1 MLMENSKTKHEQLTR
16 IIESSSDQLSFRN
29 LGLTV
34 SDVTSVANT
43 LQQRSGSNPVKSISF
58 SYNALGD
65 EGAIAFANSFP
76 HTITEVG
83 LVGCAIGDKGGL
95 AVLNW
100 AKTSKHLRMI
110 CIEQNSFS
118 DALKSEYSQ
127 FSNEHPEILV
137 VY

>member
-1 MLMENSKTKHEQLTR
+1 MENSKTKQEQLTR
-16 IIESSSDQLSFRN
+16 IIESSSDQLSFRS

-34 SDVTSVANT
+34 SDMTYIANK
-43 LQQRSGSNPVKSISF
+43 LEQRDSSNPVKSISF

-76 HTITEVG
+76 NTVTEVG

-100 AKTSKHLRMI
+100 AKTSKQLSMI

-118 DALKSEYSQ
+118 DALKSEYSK
-127 FSNEHPEILV
+127 FSTEHPEIFI

>member
-1 MLMENSKTKHEQLTR
+1 MENSKTKHEQLTH

-34 SDVTSVANT
+34 SDVTTIANI
-43 LQQRSGSNPVKSISF
+43 LQQRSSSNPIKSISF

-65 EGAIAFANSFP
+65 EGAIAFANSIP
-76 HTITEVG
+76 DTITEVG
-83 LVGCAIGDKGGL
+83 LVGCNIEDAGGL
-95 AVLNW
+95 AMLDW
-100 AKTSKHLRMI
+100 AKTSKQLRMI

-118 DALKSEYSQ
+118 DTLKREYHQ

-137 VY
+137 VF

>member
-1 MLMENSKTKHEQLTR
+1 MENSKTKHEQLTR

-34 SDVTSVANT
+34 SDVSYIANM
-43 LQQRSGSNPVKSISF
+43 LQQRSSNNPFKSISF

-76 HTITEVG
+76 HAISEVG
-83 LVGCAIGDKGGL
+83 LVGCAIGDTGGL
-95 AVLNW
+95 AVLDW
-100 AKTSKHLRMI
+100 AKTSNQLRMI

-118 DALKSEYSQ
+118 DALKREYRQ
-127 FSNEHPEILV
+127 FSKEHPQILV